1 MRENDK
7 KEDEKYKLYKSVREI
22 LHPAISKKNISNYKI
37 ILKEEL
43 LPIRIYYPKKV
54 TNLEKIIIYVQGSKK
69 VIKDDYS
76 KILSSLSKD
85 LDRMVISI
93 DYDDEASIE
102 EQIKSIYETFKY
114 IYDGLNTNGLDTS
127 QITLVGDSTG
137 STLILNFIDKMKK
150 DKIEDVKLLLF
161 YQALV
166 DNNKVDDISPIDY
179 EIVND
184 IKKYYQ
190 DKIGKNNLSIA
201 DLLNKK
207 YSDNDSFPNTLI
219 ICGNVDPLLGKI
231 KELDEKIDSIDL
243 KLVSFASHNFLKSK
257 DKEIIKEYKSI
268 LNDFFKEENYS

>member
-161 YQALV
+161 YPALV

>member
-127 QITLVGDSTG
+127 RITLVGDSTG

-161 YQALV
+161 YPALV

>member
-1 MRENDK
+1 MKNLREND
-7 KEDEKYKLYKSVREI
+7 EYKLYKSVREI

-161 YQALV
+161 YPALV

>member
-1 MRENDK
+1 MRQNDK
-7 KEDEKYKLYKSVREI
+7 KEYEKYKLYKSIREI

-54 TNLEKIIIYVQGSKK
+54 TNLEKVIIYVQGSNK

-76 KILSSLSKD
+76 KILSSFSKD

-93 DYDDEASIE
+93 DYDDEVSIE
-102 EQIKSIYETFKY
+102 EQIKSIYKTFKY

-127 QITLVGDSTG
+127 KITLVGDSTG
-137 STLILNFIDKMKK
+137 STLILNFIDKMIK
-150 DKIEDVKLLLF
+150 DEIEDVKVLLF
-161 YQALV
+161 YPALV
-166 DNNKVDDISPIDY
+166 DNNKVDNVSPIDY
-179 EIVND
+179 EIIND
-184 IKKYYQ
+184 IKKYYY
-190 DKIGKNNLSIA
+190 DKLGKNNLSVI

-207 YSDNDSFPNTLI
+207 YSATDSFPNTLI
-219 ICGNVDPLLGKI
+219 VCGNVDPLLGKI
-231 KELDEKIDSIDL
+231 KELDEKIDNIDL

-257 DKEIIKEYKSI
+257 DKEIIKEYNSI

>member
-127 QITLVGDSTG
+127 RITLVGDSTG

-161 YQALV
+161 YPALV

-201 DLLNKK
+201 DLLNKN